1 MLEGG
6 HHYSTRLTD
15 LREMAWV
22 GAGAIESQAPSPWAG
37 CAVFLISPLASGA
50 CHLSSCFVVGGA
62 RCAHPTPHLS
72 SPCWQWAMP
81 SLPHVRL
88 CRQRWLPGRGL
99 CGHCEWHLS
108 ELASASQ
115 VLGH

>member
-6 HHYSTRLTD
+6 HHYPTLLTD

-62 RCAHPTPHLS
+62 RCAPGVVCCTPLHTS
-72 SPCWQWAMP
+72 AVP
-81 SLPHVRL
+81 SGSGLCRHCYMCRL
-88 CRQRWLPGRGL
+88 CRQRWL
-99 CGHCEWHLS
+99 
-108 ELASASQ
+108 
-115 VLGH
+115 LGGVCAGPVNVT